1 MEYAD
6 NAYDRRLNMDYE
18 IEFFSEPVGDQSIPD
33 FGNMGFPFRI
43 TNLYTGKKVD
53 IICTDYGS
61 NNAAGDNAE
70 SDGDLDNIWTRGEEI
85 LMLADTVSINGEEK
99 AQYNFNLF
107 IDYEIFEPI
116 QNRLAWKSNREYTEK
131 DTVFYG
137 QMLWASLGIS
147 NDEPPSSDED
157 SPWRP
162 IYPWKG
168 GEKYTILAGKFFE
181 NGDNWT
187 SDMSVLGKVL
197 TVEGATL
204 DEIKVV
210 PNPYVVRSR
219 FNESPTSRKMRF
231 TNLPQDC
238 RITIFTVTGEVVRVL
253 DHSSQFDGNEWWD
266 LRTGN
271 NQEVAPGLYIY
282 HVESQ
287 NGKEKVGKFAVIR

>member
-1 MEYAD
+1 
-6 NAYDRRLNMDYE
+6 
-18 IEFFSEPVGDQSIPD
+18 
-33 FGNMGFPFRI
+33 
-43 TNLYTGKKVD
+43 
-53 IICTDYGS
+53 
-61 NNAAGDNAE
+61 
-70 SDGDLDNIWTRGEEI
+70 
-85 LMLADTVSINGEEK
+85 
-99 AQYNFNLF
+99 
-107 IDYEIFEPI
+107 
-116 QNRLAWKSNREYTEK
+116 
-131 DTVFYG
+131 
-137 QMLWASLGIS
+137 
-147 NDEPPSSDED
+147 
-157 SPWRP
+157 
-162 IYPWKG
+162 
-168 GEKYTILAGKFFE
+168 
-181 NGDNWT
+181 
-187 SDMSVLGKVL
+187 MSVLGKVL